1 MVSNCVLMMRLI
13 MRGLLAVVV
22 LGPCQMQMIKNQP
35 CPELDGHGSVA
46 IVSDCMTQMM
56 CDV

>member
-13 MRGLLAVVV
+13 MRGLLAV
-22 LGPCQMQMIKNQP
+22 LGPCQMRMIKNQP
-35 CPELDGHGSVA
+35 CPELDGHGRVA
-46 IVSDCMTQMM
+46 IVSDGMTQMM